1 MDGTSSSNQWSED
14 IWDEGYAN
22 RRNTFYHYGYSQTQM
37 NTDVALFWLQEA
49 IKTGALLAAPLLG
62 IALAVG
68 LVVSLL
74 QAITSIQEMT
84 LSYIPK
90 MVAVGLILLIFTPW
104 LIQILVDFATNAFQF
119 IPEVSR

>member
-1 MDGTSSSNQWSED
+1 
-14 IWDEGYAN
+14 
-22 RRNTFYHYGYSQTQM
+22 M
-37 NTDVALFWLQEA
+37 NTDVALFWIQEA
-49 IKTGALLAAPLLG
+49 IKTGAMLAAPLLG

-68 LVVSLL
+68 VVVSLL

-90 MVAVGLILLIFTPW
+90 MVAVGLILLLFTPW
-104 LIQILVDFATNAFQF
+104 LIQLLVDFTTNAFQF